1 MKRMTFSNGVT
12 GRGWRSAIAIA
23 CAVLLVPG
31 EGILLAQSATPP
43 AAPAAAAEADDPPL
57 TADQL
62 DSLVAPIALYP
73 DDLLAMVLASST
85 YPLELMQL
93 QQWMAKHKDLK
104 DKALADAVAKQP
116 WDPSVQSMAAVPE
129 ALKRLT
135 DDIQWTTDLGNAF
148 LDQQKDVMDAC
159 QRMRKKAKDKGA
171 LTSNEQMKVETK
183 VVETKEIIYVQS
195 SNPEV
200 IYVPSYNP
208 TYVYPPPVY
217 PYPPVYYPPY
227 TAGAAFFT
235 FTAGVMIGAA
245 FWGGSCCGCGWGG
258 GSNVNVERQ
267 QQLQPEHEHQ
277 QREPRPGRR
286 RQQLDAQPAHR
297 GGTPYGNKASASKY
311 GGQTRGQQN
320 SRAGGS
326 PSASNRA
333 SGGAGGNR
341 GGASA
346 GTSDRSGS
354 GNRGGSSPSASNRS
368 SGGGSRGG
376 SDSIGGRNMSS
387 GASSKGGGS
396 FGGGSGGYSG
406 KSAAASS
413 SRGSSSMSSRGG
425 GGGGSR
431 GGGGGGRGGRR

>member
-12 GRGWRSAIAIA
+12 GRGWRTAVAIA

-31 EGILLAQSATPP
+31 EGILLAQSAAPP
-43 AAPAAAAEADDPPL
+43 AAAEADDPPL

-62 DSLVAPIALYP
+62 DSLVAPIALFP

-85 YPLELMQL
+85 YPLELIQL

-258 GSNVNVERQ
+258 GNVNVNVNNNFNRNTNINGGNRGQ
-267 QQLQPEHEHQ
+267 GGGGGNWNHNPS
-277 QREPRPGRR
+277 
-286 RQQLDAQPAHR
+286 HR
-297 GGTPYGNKASASKY
+297 GGTPYGNKASANKY

-333 SGGAGGNR
+333 SGGAGGSRGGPSAGTSDRSGGGGSR

-346 GTSDRSGS
+346 GTSDRSGGGGS
-354 GNRGGSSPSASNRS
+354 RGGDSIGSRDVGG
-368 SGGGSRGG
+368 GGGSRGG
-376 SDSIGGRNMSS
+376 SS
-387 GASSKGGGS
+387 G
-396 FGGGSGGYSG
+396 FGGGSGS
-406 KSAAASS
+406 SARSSS

-425 GGGGSR
+425 GGGSR
-431 GGGGGGRGGRR
+431 GGGGGGRGGGGRR

>member
-1 MKRMTFSNGVT
+1 MKRQTNSPGVPNGVV
-12 GRGWRSAIAIA
+12 RSLVAIL

-31 EGILLAQSATPP
+31 EGILMAQATTPP
-43 AAPAAAAEADDPPL
+43 AAAPAAADADDPPL
-57 TADQL
+57 TADQI

-208 TYVYPPPVY
+208 TYVYPPPIY

-258 GSNVNVERQ
+258 GNVNVNVNNNFNRNTNINGGNRGQ
-267 QQLQPEHEHQ
+267 GGGGNWNHNPS
-277 QREPRPGRR
+277 
-286 RQQLDAQPAHR
+286 HR
-297 GGTPYGNKASASKY
+297 GGTPYGNKATANKY
-311 GGQTRGQQN
+311 GGSSRGQQGG
-320 SRAGGS
+320 RGGS

-333 SGGAGGNR
+333 AGGAGGGR
-341 GGASA
+341 GGPSA
-346 GTSDRSGS
+346 GTSDRSGGGGS
-354 GNRGGSSPSASNRS
+354 RGGPSAGTSDRS
-368 SGGGSRGG
+368 GGGGSRGGDSIGSRDVGGGGSRGG
-376 SDSIGGRNMSS
+376 SS
-387 GASSKGGGS
+387 G
-396 FGGGSGGYSG
+396 FGGGSGS
-406 KSAAASS
+406 SARSSS
-413 SRGSSSMSSRGG
+413 SRGSSSM
-425 GGGGSR
+425 GSR
-431 GGGGGGRGGRR
+431 GGGGGGRGGGRR

>member
-1 MKRMTFSNGVT
+1 MKRLTTSIGIP
-12 GRGWRSAIAIA
+12 GRAWRGAIAIA

-31 EGILLAQSATPP
+31 EGILLAQSTPP
-43 AAPAAAAEADDPPL
+43 ATAQADADDPPL

-62 DSLVAPIALYP
+62 DSLVAPIALFP
-73 DDLLAMVLASST
+73 DDLLAQVLAAST

-93 QQWMAKHKDLK
+93 QQWLAKNPTLK

-116 WDPSVQSMAAVPE
+116 WDPTVQSMAAVPE
-129 ALKRLT
+129 AVKRLT

-159 QRMRKKAKDKGA
+159 QRMRKKAKDKGS

-183 VVETKEIIYVQS
+183 VVETKEVIYVQS
-195 SNPEV
+195 ANPQV

-208 TYVYPPPVY
+208 VYVYPPPVY

-245 FWGGSCCGCGWGG
+245 FWGGSCCHCGWGG
-258 GSNVNVERQ
+258 SSNVNINVNNSFNRNTNINNTNINRGGGNNNWS
-267 QQLQPEHEHQ
+267 HNSS
-277 QREPRPGRR
+277 
-286 RQQLDAQPAHR
+286 HR
-297 GGTPYGNKASASKY
+297 GGTPYGNKSTANKY

-333 SGGAGGNR
+333 AGGAGGAGGNR
-341 GGASA
+341 GASA
-346 GTSDRSGS
+346 GNMSAGA
-354 GNRGGSSPSASNRS
+354 GNRGGASPSASNRS
-368 SGGGSRGG
+368 SGGGGDKIGSR
-376 SDSIGGRNMSS
+376 NVSS
-387 GASSKGGGS
+387 GASSKGGGGLS
-396 FGGGSGGYSG
+396 GGSGGGFSG

-413 SRGSSSMSSRGG
+413 SRGASSMGSRGGGG

-431 GGGGGGRGGRR
+431 GGGGGARGGRR

>member
-1 MKRMTFSNGVT
+1 MKRRTNPLGISNRG
-12 GRGWRSAIAIA
+12 GRTLVAIA

-31 EGILLAQSATPP
+31 EGVLLAQSTPP
-43 AAPAAAAEADDPPL
+43 AAAQTEADDPPL

-62 DSLVAPIALYP
+62 DSLVAPIALFP
-73 DDLLAMVLASST
+73 DDLLAQVLAAST

-93 QQWMAKHKDLK
+93 QQWLAKNPNLK

-116 WDPSVQSMAAVPE
+116 WDPSIQSMAAVPE
-129 ALKRLT
+129 AVKRLA

-159 QRMRKKAKDKGA
+159 QRMRSKAKGKGS
-171 LTSNEQMKVETK
+171 LTSNERMKVETK
-183 VVETKEIIYVQS
+183 VVETKEVIVIQS
-195 SNPEV
+195 SNPQV

-208 TYVYPPPVY
+208 VYVYPPPVY

-245 FWGGSCCGCGWGG
+245 FWGGSCCRCGWGG
-258 GSNVNVERQ
+258 SSNVNINVNNNFNRNTNINRGGGGNGNWS
-267 QQLQPEHEHQ
+267 HNSS
-277 QREPRPGRR
+277 
-286 RQQLDAQPAHR
+286 HR
-297 GGTPYGNKASASKY
+297 GGTPYGNKSTANKY

-333 SGGAGGNR
+333 SGGAGANRGSSGAGVSNKSAGGASR
-341 GGASA
+341 GGA
-346 GTSDRSGS
+346 
-354 GNRGGSSPSASNRS
+354 SPSASNRS
-368 SGGGSRGG
+368 AGGGGDRVGGRDIPSGGGSKGG
-376 SDSIGGRNMSS
+376 SG
-387 GASSKGGGS
+387 

-406 KSAAASS
+406 KSASASS
-413 SRGSSSMSSRGG
+413 SRGSSSMSSHG

-431 GGGGGGRGGRR
+431 GGGGGSRGGGGRR